1 MNRVGCASGSE
12 VEAEVAVVRG
22 ASPFL
27 SMVPEDRSRV
37 GDAARSEVV
46 SRSRL
51 EECIKLCLPLR
62 ARKIQFAG
70 VF

>member
-1 MNRVGCASGSE
+1 
-12 VEAEVAVVRG
+12 
-22 ASPFL
+22 
-27 SMVPEDRSRV
+27 MVPEDRSRV